1 MKFAAKLA
9 CLALALSTTGAMSS
23 LAVHAEGHTVSYKQK
38 EGFTRK
44 PKDIIN
50 TLKDNDVARFT
61 TLLDG
66 LNQAHQLDADLKA
79 NGPFTFFAVDDADF
93 KKLPNDDK
101 DTLWANKDK
110 LRQVLSYHVVKGI
123 YKEHELEK
131 MTTVKTMEGHDLTI
145 EKKNGNLYVD
155 GNLVKIADI
164 PLHQRRNVCHRK
176 TGHATS
182 DQVTG
187 VTIGG
192 QDSLIKR

>member
-9 CLALALSTTGAMSS
+9 CLALALSTTGAMSN

-38 EGFTRK
+38 EGFQRK

-66 LNQAHQLDADLKA
+66 LNQAHQLDMTLKN

-110 LRQVLSYHVVKGI
+110 LKQVLSYHVVNGI

-145 EKKNGNLYVD
+145 EKKNGNLYID
-155 GNLVKIADI
+155 GNLVKVADI
-164 PLHQRRNVCHRK
+164 PCTNGEMYVIEKLVMPPLTK
-176 TGHATS
+176 
-182 DQVTG
+182 
-187 VTIGG
+187 
-192 QDSLIKR
+192 

>member
-1 MKFAAKLA
+1 MKFAAKIA
-9 CLALALSTTGAMSS
+9 CLALALSMTGAASN
-23 LAVHAEGHTVSYKQK
+23 LAALADGHTVTYKQK

-50 TLKDNDVARFT
+50 TLKDNDVARFA

-66 LNQAHQLDADLKA
+66 LTQAHGLDMVLKN

-110 LRQVLSYHVVKGI
+110 LKQVLSYHIINGV
-123 YKEHELEK
+123 YKEHELAK

-145 EKKNGNLYVD
+145 EKKDGNLYVD
-155 GNLVKIADI
+155 GNLVKVADI
-164 PLHQRRNVCHRK
+164 PCTNGVMY
-176 TGHATS
+176 
-182 DQVTG
+182 QVEKLVMPPLT
-187 VTIGG
+187 
-192 QDSLIKR
+192 K